1 MLFLDL
7 FTSETGSIWDGKI
20 CIVDLLPPWR
30 LYLYIIPTHHG
41 FQSTSVVQYNLCWN
55 GRSRFIAATSAASV
69 RSVQVKRFKLVHDE
83 SADEFE
89 RGEAAAGGGG
99 GKYVT

>member
-1 MLFLDL
+1 ML
-7 FTSETGSIWDGKI
+7 ERP
-20 CIVDLLPPWR
+20 LPLHR
-30 LYLYIIPTHHG
+30 RY
-41 FQSTSVVQYNLCWN
+41 
-55 GRSRFIAATSAASV
+55 SAVSV

-89 RGEAAAGGGG
+89 RGEAAGGGG

>member
-7 FTSETGSIWDGKI
+7 FTSEPGSIWDGTCCRFASPLATLFI
-20 CIVDLLPPWR
+20 YHPHPSWLSI
-30 LYLYIIPTHHG
+30 H
-41 FQSTSVVQYNLCWN
+41 FVQYNLCWN

-69 RSVQVKRFKLVHDE
+69 WSVQVKRFKLVHDE

-99 GKYVT
+99 ANM

>member
-1 MLFLDL
+1 ML
-7 FTSETGSIWDGKI
+7 ERP
-20 CIVDLLPPWR
+20 LP
-30 LYLYIIPTHHG
+30 LYRR
-41 FQSTSVVQYNLCWN
+41 N
-55 GRSRFIAATSAASV
+55 SAASV